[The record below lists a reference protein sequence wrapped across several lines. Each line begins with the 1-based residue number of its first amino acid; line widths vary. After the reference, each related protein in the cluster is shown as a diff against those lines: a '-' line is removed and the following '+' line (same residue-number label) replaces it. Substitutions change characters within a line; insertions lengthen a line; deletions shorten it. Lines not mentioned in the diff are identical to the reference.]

1 MTTMT
6 NEQREAYKIAKASVL
21 TVKRCIEENS
31 SKKLMD
37 IYNEIAPDFGMTG
50 GSLRKRYGNWKIH
63 GDSFLIPKQ
72 KGRKEGDG
80 KFLTDE
86 RESEIIKLI
95 TDKTPDQIKMPF
107 ALWSRQA
114 VQELIREK
122 YDIDLVITAVGKYLK
137 KWGFTVQKPSVKK
150 PGQQP
155 AAVEKW
161 LKEEY
166 PNIQKQAKIEDAV
179 IFWGDETAVQNE
191 PNLMRGYS
199 KRGVTPVVVG
209 PRKRLH
215 LHMISAVSNQG
226 AIKFRIYD
234 NAINMDRFKD
244 FLEKMIFDA
253 KGRKTILILDNLRV
267 HHAKD
272 LQPWLL
278 ENKHLIEL
286 RFLPAYSPEMNPD
299 EYLNR
304 DMKSRLANKPG
315 TSNPKVLEN
324 NVLCYMDML
333 EKNGA
338 LVQSFFKYPQVKYA
352 A

>member
-1 MTTMT
+1 MNNLT
-6 NEQREAYKIAKASVL
+6 NEQREAYKVAKASVM
-21 TVKRCIEENS
+21 TVKRCIEGNA
-31 SKKLMD
+31 SKKIME
-37 IYNEIAPDFGMTG
+37 IYDEIAPDFGMTG

-63 GDSFLIPKQ
+63 GDSALIPKL
-72 KGRKEGDG
+72 KGRKIGDG

-86 RESEIIKLI
+86 REAEIIKII

-122 YDIDLVITAVGKYLK
+122 YKIELVITAVGKYLK

-150 PGQQP
+150 PGQRP

-161 LKEEY
+161 LNEEY
-166 PNIQKQAKIEDAV
+166 PSIQKQAKIEDAV

-191 PNLMRGYS
+191 PNALRGYS

-226 AIKFRIYD
+226 AVKFRIYD
-234 NAINMDRFKD
+234 CAINMDRFKD
-244 FLEKMIFDA
+244 FLEKMILDA
-253 KGRKTILILDNLRV
+253 KGRKVIMILDNLRV

-299 EYLNR
+299 EFLNR

-315 TSNPKVLEN
+315 TSSPKVLEN
-324 NVLCYMDML
+324 HVLCYMDML
-333 EKNGA
+333 EKNEE
-338 LVQSFFKYPQVKYA
+338 LVQSFFHDRSVRYA

>member
-1 MTTMT
+1 MKTMT
-6 NEQREAYKIAKASVL
+6 DEQRDTYKIAKASVMA
-21 TVKRCIEENS
+21 VKRYIES
-31 SKKLMD
+31 SPSKKMME
-37 IYNEIAPDFGMTG
+37 IYEEIALDFGMTG
-50 GSLRKRYGNWKIH
+50 GSLRKRYGTWKKL
-63 GDSFLIPKQ
+63 GDSSLIPKP

-80 KFLTDE
+80 KFLSDE
-86 RESEIIKLI
+86 MEEKIIEII
-95 TDKTPDQIKMPF
+95 TDRTPDQIKMPF

-114 VQELIREK
+114 VQELILEK
-122 YDIDLVITAVGKYLK
+122 YNIELVITAVGKYLK

-155 AAVEKW
+155 AAVERW
-161 LKEEY
+161 LNEEY
-166 PNIQKQAKIEDAV
+166 PSIQKQAKIEDAT

-226 AIKFRIYD
+226 AVKFRIYD
-234 NAINMDRFKD
+234 SAINMDRFKD
-244 FLEKMIFDA
+244 FLQKMILDS
-253 KGRKTILILDNLRV
+253 KGKKVIMILDNLRV
-267 HHAKD
+267 HHARD
-272 LQPWLL
+272 LQPWLI

-286 RFLPAYSPEMNPD
+286 KFLPAYSPEMNPD

-315 TSNPKVLEN
+315 TSNSKVLEN

-333 EKNGA
+333 EKNA
-338 LVQSFFKYPQVKYA
+338 ELVQSFFHDKKVRYA

>member
-1 MTTMT
+1 MNTLT
-6 NEQREAYKIAKASVL
+6 NDQSEAYKIAKASVM
-21 TVKRCIEENS
+21 TVKRCIEENP
-31 SKKLMD
+31 KKSLLK
-37 IYNEIAPDFGMTG
+37 IYNEVASDFGMTG
-50 GSLRKRYGNWKIH
+50 GSLRKRYGYWKTY
-63 GDSFLIPKQ
+63 GDSSLIPKL

-80 KFLTDE
+80 KFLSDE
-86 RESEIIKLI
+86 CEAEIIKMI

-114 VQELIREK
+114 VQELIRDK
-122 YDIDLVITAVGKYLK
+122 YQIELVITAVGKYLK

-150 PGQQP
+150 PGQRP

-166 PNIQKQAKIEDAV
+166 PAIQKQAKNEDAV
-179 IFWGDETAVQNE
+179 IFWGDETAVQNA
-191 PNLMRGYS
+191 PNGLRGYS

-226 AIKFRIYD
+226 AVKFRIYD
-234 NAINMDRFKD
+234 RAINMDRFKD
-244 FLEKMIFDA
+244 FLQKMIFDA
-253 KGRKTILILDNLRV
+253 KGRKIIMILDNLRV

-304 DMKSRLANKPG
+304 DMKSRFANKPG
-315 TSNPKVLEN
+315 TSDPKVLEN
-324 NVLCYMDML
+324 RVLCYMDML
-333 EKNGA
+333 EKDEE
-338 LVQSFFKYPQVKYA
+338 LVQSFFHDKSVRYA

>member
-1 MTTMT
+1 MEAMTE
-6 NEQREAYKIAKASVL
+6 EQKQGYILAKASVKAVLRRFDDNPYESRMKIYQDIASDFDVSVDTIRLRL
-21 TVKRCIEENS
+21 TKWD
-31 SKKLMD
+31 K
-37 IYNEIAPDFGMTG
+37 FGEKG
-50 GSLRKRYGNWKIH
+50 
-63 GDSFLIPKQ
+63 LIPKL

-86 RESEIIKLI
+86 REAEIIKII

-114 VQELIREK
+114 VQELILEK
-122 YDIDLVITAVGKYLK
+122 YNIELVITAVGKYLK

-150 PGQQP
+150 PGQRP

-161 LKEEY
+161 LNEEY
-166 PNIQKQAKIEDAV
+166 PSIQKQAKIEDAV
-179 IFWGDETAVQNE
+179 IFWGDETAVQNG
-191 PNLMRGYS
+191 PNALRGYS

-215 LHMISAVSNQG
+215 LYMISAVSNQG
-226 AIKFRIYD
+226 AVKFRIYD
-234 NAINMDRFKD
+234 CAINMDRFKD
-244 FLEKMIFDA
+244 FLEKMILDV
-253 KGRKTILILDNLRV
+253 KGRKIIMILDNLRV

-272 LQPWLL
+272 LQSWLL

-299 EYLNR
+299 EFLNR

-333 EKNGA
+333 EKDEE
-338 LVQSFFKYPQVKYA
+338 LVQSFFHDKSVRYA

>member
-1 MTTMT
+1 MDNLTRA
-6 NEQREAYKIAKASVL
+6 QAEAYKIAKASVL
-21 TVKRCIEENS
+21 TVKNYIENNPS
-31 SKKLMD
+31 RNVMD
-37 IYNEIAPDFGMTG
+37 IYNEIALNFGMTG
-50 GSLRKRYGNWKIH
+50 GSLRKRYGSWKAY
-63 GDSFLIPKQ
+63 GDSVLIPGI
-72 KGRKEGDG
+72 KGRKKGDG

-86 RESEIIKLI
+86 REAEIIKII

-114 VQELIREK
+114 VQELIYEK
-122 YDIDLVITAVGKYLK
+122 YKIELVITAVGKYLK

-166 PNIQKQAKIEDAV
+166 PSIQKQAKNEDAV
-179 IFWGDETAVQNE
+179 IFWGDETSVQNE
-191 PNLMRGYS
+191 PNALRGYS

-209 PRKRLH
+209 PRKKLH

-226 AIKFRIYD
+226 AVKFRVYD
-234 NAINMDRFKD
+234 NAINVERFKD
-244 FLEKMIFDA
+244 FLQKMLYDA
-253 KGRKTILILDNLRV
+253 KGRKIILILDNLRV

-272 LQPWLL
+272 LQEWLL
-278 ENKHLIEL
+278 ENKNHIEL

-304 DMKSRLANKPG
+304 HMKSKLANKPG
-315 TSNPKVLEN
+315 TSSSKVLEN
-324 NVLCYMDML
+324 HVSSYMDEL
-333 EKNGA
+333 EKNED
-338 LVQSFFKYPQVKYA
+338 LVRSFFHDKKVRYA